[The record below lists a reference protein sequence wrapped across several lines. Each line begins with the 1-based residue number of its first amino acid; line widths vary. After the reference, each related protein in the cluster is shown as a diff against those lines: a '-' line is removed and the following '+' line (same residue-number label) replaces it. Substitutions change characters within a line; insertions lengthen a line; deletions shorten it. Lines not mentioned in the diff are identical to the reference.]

1 MPENVTA
8 ATIPASGTVSATV
21 ENNSTVS
28 SGDLQ
33 NIQASYRLNG
43 KNYLKWAQLVRTF
56 LKGKGKI
63 RHLLGTGPSKE
74 DPTFDAW
81 DEHDAMV
88 MSWLWNSML
97 TEISDSIMFLSTA
110 KEIWDAVKE
119 TYSKV
124 HDAARIYEIKTKL
137 SAAKHGARP
146 VTEYSNFLQGLWQE
160 MDHYQCIQMSCKDD
174 AVILKRFI
182 EKERIY
188 DFLAGLN
195 AEFDSVR
202 VQILGKED
210 LPSLNETMAIIR
222 TEEGRRSVMLETQ
235 INEGSALVA
244 KRTSS
249 KESEVSQSESTIK
262 PTGSYKP
269 PFNRDNL
276 YCTYCKKYRHTRE
289 RCWRLNGRP
298 PNRNNSDGK
307 QAHLA
312 SNPQADETNPHS
324 TSAGSCSLAF
334 TGISCSFVTNVS
346 DKLSPIWVVDS
357 GATDHMTSS
366 FHLFISYSP
375 SPSYK
380 KITIADGSVITVAG
394 QGDIPLGKSLILKD
408 VLHVQSYMQI
418 SFLSR
423 NSPKIPNA
431 K

>member
-1 MPENVTA
+1 
-8 ATIPASGTVSATV
+8 
-21 ENNSTVS
+21 
-28 SGDLQ
+28 
-33 NIQASYRLNG
+33 
-43 KNYLKWAQLVRTF
+43 
-56 LKGKGKI
+56 
-63 RHLLGTGPSKE
+63 
-74 DPTFDAW
+74 
-81 DEHDAMV
+81 
-88 MSWLWNSML
+88 
-97 TEISDSIMFLSTA
+97 
-110 KEIWDAVKE
+110 
-119 TYSKV
+119 
-124 HDAARIYEIKTKL
+124 
-137 SAAKHGARP
+137 
-146 VTEYSNFLQGLWQE
+146 
-160 MDHYQCIQMSCKDD
+160 MSCKDD

-195 AEFDSVR
+195 AKFDSVR
-202 VQILGKED
+202 MQNLGKED

-244 KRTSS
+244 KGTSS

-334 TGISCSFVTNVS
+334 TGIS
-346 DKLSPIWVVDS
+346 
-357 GATDHMTSS
+357 
-366 FHLFISYSP
+366 
-375 SPSYK
+375 
-380 KITIADGSVITVAG
+380 
-394 QGDIPLGKSLILKD
+394 
-408 VLHVQSYMQI
+408 
-418 SFLSR
+418 
-423 NSPKIPNA
+423 
-431 K
+431 